1 MNTKRCVCVCSFCL
15 GQESARIWSKWL
27 AWVCAWQVSRERAG
41 KSRGEFQEVAK
52 AFHFGFRLKISVFWH
67 LDLKSTLLSTF
78 NLWPLLS
85 RPRVDL
91 RYPIKCEKLQQLGWR
106 AEVSWTEGIR
116 QTGTVTHTHSHS
128 LPVWCVSDSCA
139 SCFYS
144 EMVPRQPRL
153 LVRHQRRPTTN
164 QARVWKCCHHS
175 GPDQLWILTDRKRL
189 NFFSIQVISRDIY
202 VAQRP
207 SWLV

>member
-1 MNTKRCVCVCSFCL
+1 MCVLCL
-15 GQESARIWSKWL
+15 GQESARIWSEWL

-52 AFHFGFRLKISVFWH
+52 AIHFSSQNLRLSWH
-67 LDLKSTLLSTF
+67 LDLESTLLSTF

-116 QTGTVTHTHSHS
+116 QTGTVTHTRLYTHYP
-128 LPVWCVSDSCA
+128 PVWCVSDSCV

-153 LVRHQRRPTTN
+153 LVRHQRGPTTN
-164 QARVWKCCHHS
+164 QARLWKCYHHS
-175 GPDQLWILTDRKRL
+175 RPDQLWILTDRKRL
-189 NFFSIQVISRDIY
+189 FNFFSIQVISRDIY

>member
-116 QTGTVTHTHSHS
+116 QTGTVTHTHTHTPF
-128 LPVWCVSDSCA
+128 LYGVLVIHA
-139 SCFYS
+139 
-144 EMVPRQPRL
+144 L
-153 LVRHQRRPTTN
+153 LVFTVKWYRDNPDFWSDISEDQPPIRREFENAATT
-164 QARVWKCCHHS
+164 VV
-175 GPDQLWILTDRKRL
+175 P
-189 NFFSIQVISRDIY
+189 ISSE
-202 VAQRP
+202 
-207 SWLV
+207 SWLTGRDLIFFPYK